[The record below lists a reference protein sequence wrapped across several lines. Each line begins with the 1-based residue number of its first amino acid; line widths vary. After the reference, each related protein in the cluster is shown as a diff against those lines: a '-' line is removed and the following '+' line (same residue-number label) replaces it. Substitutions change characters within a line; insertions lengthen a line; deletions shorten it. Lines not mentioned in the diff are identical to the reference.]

1 MKVLAKRG
9 IAVFIDCFIIA
20 CIVLIPQPLFNSL
33 SADLKSEFLLL
44 LIIPLYCLKDCV
56 FKNASIGKKIVGIEI
71 FDSNWKAPKISALIY
86 RNIWM
91 AYKGYFLFWKSKV
104 AHESKI
110 TLFDEER
117 NDLGTV
123 VIDKKV
129 YKRLKKE
136 CEVQKGDY
144 CENMTRMYNEYLR
157 GIYIK

>member
-1 MKVLAKRG
+1 MKILTKRG

-20 CIVLIPQPLFNSL
+20 FIALIPQPLLDSL
-33 SADLKSEFLLL
+33 LTDLRSEFLLL

-71 FDSNWKAPKISALIY
+71 FDSNWKAPKFSVLIY